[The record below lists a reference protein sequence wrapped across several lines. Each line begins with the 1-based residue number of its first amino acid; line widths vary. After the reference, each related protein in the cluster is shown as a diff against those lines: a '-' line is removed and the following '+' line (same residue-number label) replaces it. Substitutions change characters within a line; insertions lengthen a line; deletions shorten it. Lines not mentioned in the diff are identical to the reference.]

1 MKFDAISFNFDG
13 IIADSK
19 VLSTEAL
26 VESLAEAGM
35 QTTLEAAL
43 RDYAGRRW
51 KDVLALIEARMGRE
65 MPETLIVQQYKRM
78 SRRVILQVSPV
89 PGVEA
94 FLNLTTGVKRV
105 IAAASEPIWISQT
118 LVRFG
123 LDHHFDEH
131 VYTTAKL
138 THDKPN
144 PEIYAL
150 VAAKLGIA
158 PKRIVAIEDNPV
170 GVTAAVAAGITAI
183 GFVGGSHIL
192 PGVADEMLAAGASM
206 IADDYEDIAD
216 WIGVAA

>member
-1 MKFDAISFNFDG
+1 MRFDAISFNFDG

-43 RDYAGRRW
+43 RDYGGRRW
-51 KDVLALIEARMGRE
+51 NDVLALIEERMGRE
-65 MPETLIVQQYKRM
+65 MPETLIIQQYKRM
-78 SRRVILQVSPV
+78 SRRVILQVGPV
-89 PGVEA
+89 PGIGA
-94 FLNLTTGVKRV
+94 FLDLTTGVQRV

-123 LDHHFDEH
+123 LDHHFGEH
-131 VYTTAKL
+131 IYTTAKL

-158 PKRIVAIEDNPV
+158 PKRIVAIEDNPI
-170 GVTAAVAAGITAI
+170 GITAAVAAGVTAI

-192 PGVADEMLAAGASM
+192 PGTADEMRAAGARI
-206 IADDYEDIAD
+206 IAEDYEDIAD
-216 WIGVAA
+216 WIGLVT